1 MPDEDK
7 PEYLDPREEDI
18 VYDGRRISR
27 PDSSMPDWY
36 IPDTQY
42 RPIPIAWFAAAIII
56 QTVVISAVFFIL
68 INKSGWLTI
77 ALGAGASA
85 VIYAWSWDRGIKSA
99 GSGWQ
104 TATGVVMALQF
115 ALICLGVSDR
125 L

>member
-1 MPDEDK
+1 MRDEDK
-7 PEYLDPREEDI
+7 PEYLDPRKEDI

-42 RPIPIAWFAAAIII
+42 RPIPIAWFAAAIIV

-68 INKSGWLTI
+68 ISKSGWLTI
-77 ALGAGASA
+77 ALAAGASA

-99 GSGWQ
+99 RAGWQ
-104 TATGVVMALQF
+104 TATGVVMVLQF